1 MELSMPVPVDLMAEI
16 YELYVRAAVE
26 LRQITWLE
34 SNELRHLRQIA
45 GVHTADIE
53 QIRQVLIVNN

>member
-1 MELSMPVPVDLMAEI
+1 MADI
-16 YELYVRAAVE
+16 YDLYVRAAVE

-34 SNELRHLRQIA
+34 SSELRHLREVT
-45 GVHTADIE
+45 GLHTADVE

>member
-1 MELSMPVPVDLMAEI
+1 MPLPVDLMSDI
-16 YELYVRAAVE
+16 YDLYIRAAVE

-34 SNELRHLRQIA
+34 SSELRHLRQVT
-45 GVHTADIE
+45 GLRTADVE